1 MVKTD
6 DFDFDIEL
14 SICLVEPRPVL
25 WNKMGD
31 IYKDWNE
38 TKKARTEVCVCLQK
52 GFEASGDVKKTL
64 VINIATSY

>member
-1 MVKTD
+1 
-6 DFDFDIEL
+6 
-14 SICLVEPRPVL
+14 
-25 WNKMGD
+25 MGD